1 MLVAGAQH
9 RLGDGEIVPA
19 VGDLGIDCQG
29 ALVLRYSFRGT
40 VGVEKNLAAVEV
52 DDGKVG
58 VEPFGDGQ
66 RLEGFRPLAL
76 FGVDLGD
83 LGEDLR
89 SGIEG
94 CRLAEFGEGHLGLM
108 QRVEGESPIVKQ
120 IGGGRLQFGGLLEF
134 DDGEIVAA
142 LLEVGEGELEVA
154 ADFVGGFEDGI
165 APEEN
170 GVAPHLRAGVGGQG
184 RGHQQGS
191 GAGGQG
197 LRFDLQAADQIDG
210 NQDEAEDRKVHAA
223 IGDGVLD
230 GQDAGSGGEENEE
243 DEVAVAGQG
252 EAAAVVPGGG
262 GQGQQSGEAEDG
274 AVIQDAV
281 RDGKVPIQGEI
292 DGQHEVE
299 QIGEDGAEL
308 GEEVLIPGEVL
319 HGEAGV
325 AVPSANDHPP
335 EERHAGGGTQREED
349 IEPPVGEGGAQRA
362 FGVPPEIG

>member
-1 MLVAGAQH
+1 MPAASPLMRTRWVRHRVTRAESAETSLGTAGTSACATSASCGARAGRRGIMLVAGAQH
-9 RLGDGEIVPA
+9 RLGDGEIVLA

-29 ALVLRYSFRGT
+29 ALVLRYGFRGT

-134 DDGEIVAA
+134 DYGEIVAA

-154 ADFVGGFEDGI
+154 
-165 APEEN
+165 
-170 GVAPHLRAGVGGQG
+170 
-184 RGHQQGS
+184 
-191 GAGGQG
+191 
-197 LRFDLQAADQIDG
+197 
-210 NQDEAEDRKVHAA
+210 
-223 IGDGVLD
+223 
-230 GQDAGSGGEENEE
+230 
-243 DEVAVAGQG
+243 
-252 EAAAVVPGGG
+252 
-262 GQGQQSGEAEDG
+262 
-274 AVIQDAV
+274 
-281 RDGKVPIQGEI
+281 
-292 DGQHEVE
+292 
-299 QIGEDGAEL
+299 
-308 GEEVLIPGEVL
+308 
-319 HGEAGV
+319 
-325 AVPSANDHPP
+325 
-335 EERHAGGGTQREED
+335 
-349 IEPPVGEGGAQRA
+349 
-362 FGVPPEIG
+362 